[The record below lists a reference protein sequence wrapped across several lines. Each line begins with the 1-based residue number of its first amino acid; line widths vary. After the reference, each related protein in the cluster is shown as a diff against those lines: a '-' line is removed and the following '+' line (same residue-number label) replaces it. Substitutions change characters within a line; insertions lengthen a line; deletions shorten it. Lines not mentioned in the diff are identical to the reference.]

1 MAEKL
6 KTIVDRLLT
15 GLLGDAEHAEH
26 DRPALM
32 LDLLSDWLP

>member
-15 GLLGDAEHAEH
+15 GLLGDAEHAEGVRL
-26 DRPALM
+26 RPLFGRFGAVG
-32 LDLLSDWLP
+32 